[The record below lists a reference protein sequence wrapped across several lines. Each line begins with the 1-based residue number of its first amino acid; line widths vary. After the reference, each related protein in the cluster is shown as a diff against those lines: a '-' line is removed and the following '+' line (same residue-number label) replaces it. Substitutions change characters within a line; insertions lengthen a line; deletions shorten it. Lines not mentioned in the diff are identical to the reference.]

1 MKWDAVVLTA
11 CDVEQ
16 KHAFE
21 IEIAEILHELNDF
34 AERFLVVDDR
44 PSNIR
49 IGSGGATL
57 LVLEYLHD
65 RFDKSYEKWR
75 VLLIHSGGL
84 SQRLPTASAI
94 GKVFMMLPNGKTFLE
109 MKLLSYRPIVDAMPP
124 GVVICSSDTLE
135 YIPSDIHIGLSEVT
149 LFAHPSTIKVATEHG
164 VYVMK
169 HDQLWRVLQK
179 PTEQTLRLNDGLIET
194 TDRRNEGNA
203 LLGVDGVSKL
213 MVDQRSGNDNSIINE
228 PEREE
233 YTLTDS
239 FFILSPRIVGDLIAL
254 KRCTPIECETC
265 CYGDFLRALG
275 TSPLWDYFDVCEP
288 LARARRA
295 YANVFRN
302 RSNEVI
308 RLPKNSFFH
317 FGTVLE
323 LLMHYMPS
331 SIFMNQFKI
340 TPQQSICSIIASNSQ
355 IGERS
360 VVELCDFRCGVDI
373 GDDCVISCCSSNHHV
388 IIPNRVIATTIII
401 RHTIDALV
409 GRHLRFVTV
418 AFSVDDNLKAK
429 NLVDLRWFSHRVD
442 ACGSVDGSLWN
453 LPIFA
458 VCASASE
465 SLDATLYA
473 IINGPPRGGELLS
486 IADVLRMK
494 DIGEMLAYRKMTK
507 LTSLAH

>member
-34 AERFLVVDDR
+34 AERFLVIDDR
-44 PSNIR
+44 PPNIR

-84 SQRLPTASAI
+84 SQHLPTASAI
-94 GKVFMMLPNGKTFLE
+94 GKVFMMLPDGKTFLE
-109 MKLLSYRPIVDAMPP
+109 MKLLSYRPIVDAMPL

-355 IGERS
+355 Q
-360 VVELCDFRCGVDI
+360 VT
-373 GDDCVISCCSSNHHV
+373 
-388 IIPNRVIATTIII
+388 TTIII